1 MEIIGKYDVEPL
13 YNGQP
18 EKVIIAKYPNG
29 KYYNHYNYDEK
40 RMMGTG
46 IAGGY
51 DTQEEVERY
60 LFKHRPTARKI

>member
-1 MEIIGKYDVEPL
+1 ME
-13 YNGQP
+13 
-18 EKVIIAKYPNG
+18 EKIIIAKYPNG

-51 DTQEEVERY
+51 DTQEEAERY